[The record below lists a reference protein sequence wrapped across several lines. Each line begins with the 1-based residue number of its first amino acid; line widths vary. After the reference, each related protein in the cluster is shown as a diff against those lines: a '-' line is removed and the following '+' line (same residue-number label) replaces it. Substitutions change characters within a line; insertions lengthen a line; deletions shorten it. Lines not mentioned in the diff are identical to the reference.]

1 MATRT
6 KKVSKVKSVKTLKSV
21 KVVRKAKKI
30 VEPVVIEKPTTSLFS
45 NTKVRIFSV
54 SCVLILGLL
63 AFWYKTKSWP
73 IIAVVN
79 YMPITRFE
87 LDQLMYGKVGKE
99 ALDALITQKL
109 VDQELMS
116 KKMSVT
122 SSEIDARLEEIKKQL
137 GTPENFNQ
145 ILELQGVTQVQL
157 REQIDYQLKLEKL
170 VPVST
175 DSAKMQADISAT
187 LSGLRSKAKIW
198 VVK

>member
-1 MATRT
+1 MATKT

>member
-145 ILELQGVTQVQL
+145 ILELQGVTQAQL

-170 VPVST
+170 VPAST

>member
-6 KKVSKVKSVKTLKSV
+6 KKVSKVAKVKSSKSV

-145 ILELQGVTQVQL
+145 ILELQGVTQAQL

-170 VPVST
+170 VPAST

-187 LSGLRSKAKIW
+187 LSGLRSRAKIW

>member
-6 KKVSKVKSVKTLKSV
+6 KKVSKVKSVKTV
-21 KVVRKAKKI
+21 KVVRRTKKVI
-30 VEPVVIEKPTTSLFS
+30 VPQVETKPTLSLLN
-45 NTKVRIFSV
+45 NTKIRIAAIA
-54 SCVLILGLL
+54 CALL
-63 AFWYKTKSWP
+63 LLLVGFWYKTKSWP
-73 IIAVVN
+73 VVAVVN

-87 LDQLMYGKVGKE
+87 LDQLMYNKVGKE

-109 VDQELMS
+109 VNQELMNR
-116 KKMSVT
+116 KMTVT
-122 SSEIDARLEEIKKQL
+122 PSEIDARLEEIKKQL

-145 ILELQGVTQVQL
+145 ILELQGVTQAQL

-170 VPVST
+170 VPAST
-175 DSAKMQADISAT
+175 DSAKMQADISST